1 MNNPPFNLNQMG
13 SGNLSVGSATPNTLS
28 VSGGSSALGTLPVT
42 GAPAYSSPTPDA
54 QPQQKGNWFTHLL
67 PTAGSIIGGIAGI
80 PLEALDA
87 FTGVGGTAANIAL
100 AGAGGGA
107 GKALENYLEGNKI
120 SSGVAGAAAL
130 GAGGQGVGEIAGAV
144 AKPLLSGASNL
155 LKGGST
161 AVLKGQFVKG
171 TLNTATSDALQ
182 QMGISGANQ
191 IKPIADMVTGR
202 NGVFPNYVTNALNS
216 TDTNVDIRPLQNTF
230 NELLI
235 NNSNQLAG
243 NEAAIDNI
251 QTLYNRSINKA
262 TGGDATIVGKGR
274 EVVPNIGA
282 QKNVLPEN
290 AFALTKDFEEQAN
303 AAKEA
308 GAFSKVSPQPAQ
320 RALYN
325 IYSGLADKAEEIAFG
340 GGAQMPLTTAM
351 KEDILNQLT
360 PLQSV
365 NQKAYNYFVTK
376 LNDPSITNLQQ
387 LRGIQSPIVRG
398 SIAVDK
404 SAELEERAGGASAG
418 QVIKGLAEK
427 AAPIG
432 MLATGNIPGAA
443 VAAIPGLL
451 DTAAGR
457 AITTSGLGKL
467 GNVLAPTVK
476 DAAGNVIKG
485 GAVGRVAPTLARM
498 GGIGAIQA
506 AGNVG
511 GTQPVNQNQLQGG
524 GMPDTSATSLLGGMN
539 AGAAAQTAGAG
550 APTQA
555 PAQGGG
561 MGGLSLGD
569 LLTLGYANPSFLSAL
584 GMTPDQRTKL
594 AQSNQA
600 SAALDNL
607 TKTFTSAGGA
617 KGGLV
622 GTLENIKSKFSNDEV
637 NAFNSQKASVANQIA
652 NATGLDAKAIAQQ
665 LPSVTDTAQA
675 AQDKIAALKAQIAT
689 SAQGAQV
696 TALGGSNLSSLL
708 GQVNGASAG
717 APSGLS
723 SLPQFNYPSS
733 SLPSIP
739 GLTQ

>member
-1 MNNPPFNLNQMG
+1 MNNQPFNLNQMG

-28 VSGGSSALGTLPVT
+28 VSGGSSTLGTLPVT
-42 GAPAYSSPTPDA
+42 GAPDTTANAPTA

-120 SSGVAGAAAL
+120 SSGVLGSAAL
-130 GAGGQGVGEIAGAV
+130 GAGGQGVGEVASAV
-144 AKPLLSGASNL
+144 AKPLLSGAGNL
-155 LKGGST
+155 LKSGST
-161 AVLKGQFVKG
+161 AVLKGQFAKG
-171 TLNTATSDALQ
+171 TVDTATSDALQ
-182 QMGISGANQ
+182 QMGINGSQG
-191 IKPIADMVTGR
+191 IKPVADIVTGR
-202 NGVFPNYVTNALNS
+202 NGVFPNYVSNALKSSDTAVNVS
-216 TDTNVDIRPLQNTF
+216 PLNDTLNQLLLKNGGQLAGGKGAVTDIQNTF
-230 NELLI
+230 TQLL
-235 NNSNQLAG
+235 SK
-243 NEAAIDNI
+243 AI
-251 QTLYNRSINKA
+251 Q
-262 TGGDATIVGKGR
+262 GDATIVGKSG
-274 EVVPNIGA
+274 EFVPNIGA
-282 QKNVLPEN
+282 LQNVLPEN
-290 AFALTKDFEEQAN
+290 AFALTKDLEEQAT
-303 AAKEA
+303 AAAQA
-308 GAFSKVSPQPAQ
+308 GAFSKISPQPAQ

-340 GGAQMPLTTAM
+340 GGTQMPLTAAM

-360 PLQSV
+360 PLQAV
-365 NQKAYNYFVTK
+365 NQKAYNYFVNK
-376 LNDPSITNLQQ
+376 LSDPAINTVQQ
-387 LRGIQSPIVRG
+387 LRGIQQPIVKG

-404 SAELEERAGGASAG
+404 SAEIAERAGGASAG
-418 QVIKGLAEK
+418 QVIKGLAET
-427 AAPIG
+427 AAPVG
-432 MLATGNIPGAA
+432 LLATGNIPGAVLAA
-443 VAAIPGLL
+443 VPGLL

-457 AITTSGLGKL
+457 ALTTSGLGKL
-467 GNVLAPTVK
+467 GKAVAPTVT

-506 AGNVG
+506 AGNAG
-511 GTQPVNQNQLQGG
+511 GAQPMNQNQLQGG
-524 GMPDTSATSLLGGMN
+524 GLPDTSGAALLGGMN
-539 AGAAAQTAGAG
+539 AGAAAPAAGA
-550 APTQA
+550 APAQA

-561 MGGLSLGD
+561 MGNLSLGD

-607 TKTFTSAGGA
+607 TNTFTSAGGA

-622 GTLENIKSKFSNDEV
+622 GTLENIKSKFSKDEV

-652 NATGLDAKAIAQQ
+652 NATGLDPKVIAQQ
-665 LPSVTDTAQA
+665 MPSVTDTAQA

-708 GQVNGASAG
+708 GQVGGASAG
-717 APSGLS
+717 GSAGLS

-733 SLPSIP
+733 SLPAIP

>member
-120 SSGVAGAAAL
+120 SSGVAGEAAL
-130 GAGGQGVGEIAGAV
+130 GAAGQGVGEIAGAV

-155 LKGGST
+155 LKSGST
-161 AVLKGQFVKG
+161 AVLKGQFAKG
-171 TLNTATSDALQ
+171 TLDTATSDALQ
-182 QMGISGANQ
+182 QMGMSGANQ
-191 IKPIADMVTGR
+191 IKPVADIVTGR
-202 NGVFPNYVTNALNS
+202 NGVFPNYVSNALNS
-216 TDTNVDIRPLQNTF
+216 TDTAVDIRPLQNTF
-230 NELLI
+230 DELLRG
-235 NNSNQLAG
+235 NSNQLAG
-243 NEAAIDNI
+243 NEGAIDNL
-251 QTLYNRSINKA
+251 QNLYKRSINKA
-262 TGGDATIVGKGR
+262 TGGDASIVGKGR

-282 QKNVLPEN
+282 LKNVLPEN

-303 AAKEA
+303 AAAEA

-340 GGAQMPLTTAM
+340 GGTQMPLTAAM

-376 LNDPSITNLQQ
+376 LNDPAINTVQQ

-404 SAELEERAGGASAG
+404 SAEIAERAGGASAG
-418 QVIKGLAEK
+418 QVIKGLAEA

-539 AGAAAQTAGAG
+539 AGAAAPMAGA
-550 APTQA
+550 APAQA
-555 PAQGGG
+555 PAQGSG
-561 MGGLSLGD
+561 MGGLTLGD

-675 AQDKIAALKAQIAT
+675 AQDKINALKAQIAT

-696 TALGGSNLSSLL
+696 TALGGSSLSSLL
-708 GQVNGASAG
+708 GQINGASAG

>member
-1 MNNPPFNLNQMG
+1 MDNQPFNLNQMG

-54 QPQQKGNWFTHLL
+54 QPQQKGNWFTRAL
-67 PTAGSIIGGIAGI
+67 PTAGSIIGGLAGI

-120 SSGVAGAAAL
+120 SSGVLGEAAL
-130 GAGGQGVGEIAGAV
+130 GAGGQGVGEAASFI
-144 AKPLLSGASNL
+144 AKPLLKGLSGAA
-155 LKGGST
+155 KAGST
-161 AVLKGQFVKG
+161 AVLKGQFAKG
-171 TLNTATSDALQ
+171 TLDTATSDALQ
-182 QMGISGANQ
+182 QMGISAADK
-191 IKPIADMVTGR
+191 IKPIADIVTGR
-202 NGVFPNYVTNALNS
+202 NGVFPNYVTNALKS
-216 TDTNVDIRPLQNTF
+216 TDTSVDIRPLENTY
-230 NELLI
+230 NELLQ

-243 NEAAIDNI
+243 NEAAINNI
-251 QTLYNRSINKA
+251 KNLYNRSINKA
-262 TGGDATIVGKGR
+262 IGGDQIVVGKGR
-274 EVVPNIGA
+274 EVIPNIGA
-282 QKNVLPEN
+282 LKNVLPEN

-303 AAKEA
+303 AAAQA
-308 GAFSKVSPQPAQ
+308 GAFSKVNPQPAQ
-320 RALYN
+320 QALYK

-340 GGAQMPLTTAM
+340 GGTQMPLTAAM

-376 LNDPSITNLQQ
+376 LNDPAINTVQQ
-387 LRGIQSPIVRG
+387 LRGIQSPIVKG

-404 SAELEERAGGASAG
+404 SAEIAERAGGASAG
-418 QVIKGLAEK
+418 QVLKGLAET

-443 VAAIPGLL
+443 LAAIPGLL
-451 DTAAGR
+451 DTAVGR
-457 AITTSGLGKL
+457 SITTSGLGKL

-506 AGNVG
+506 AGNGG
-511 GTQPVNQNQLQGG
+511 GTQPMNQNQLQGG

-539 AGAAAQTAGAG
+539 AGAAAPMAGA
-550 APTQA
+550 AAAQA
-555 PAQGGG
+555 PAQGSG
-561 MGGLSLGD
+561 MGGLGLGD

-652 NATGLDAKAIAQQ
+652 NATGLDPKAIAQQ

-708 GQVNGASAG
+708 GSVGGASAG
-717 APSGLS
+717 GSTGLS

>member
-1 MNNPPFNLNQMG
+1 MNNQPFNLNQMG

-54 QPQQKGNWFTHLL
+54 QPQQKGNWFTRAL

-100 AGAGGGA
+100 AGAGGAG

-130 GAGGQGVGEIAGAV
+130 GAAGQGVGEAASFI

-155 LKGGST
+155 LKAGST
-161 AVLKGQFVKG
+161 AVLKGQFAKG
-171 TLNTATSDALQ
+171 TLDTATSDALQ

-191 IKPIADMVTGR
+191 IKPIADIVTGR
-202 NGVFPNYVTNALNS
+202 SGVFPNYVSNALKS
-216 TDTNVDIRPLQNTF
+216 TDTAVDIRPLQNTF
-230 NELLI
+230 NELLQG
-235 NNSNQLAG
+235 NSNQLAG
-243 NEAAIDNI
+243 NEAAINNI
-251 QTLYNRSINKA
+251 QNLYNRSINKA
-262 TGGDATIVGKGR
+262 IGGDASIIGKGR
-274 EVVPNIGA
+274 QVVPNIGA
-282 QKNVLPEN
+282 LKNVLPEN

-303 AAKEA
+303 AAAQA
-308 GAFSKVSPQPAQ
+308 GAFSKVNPQPAQ

-340 GGAQMPLTTAM
+340 GGTQMPLTAAM

-376 LNDPSITNLQQ
+376 LNDPAINTVQQ

-404 SAELEERAGGASAG
+404 SAEIAERAGGASAG
-418 QVIKGLAEK
+418 QVIKGLAEA

-506 AGNVG
+506 AGNGG
-511 GTQPVNQNQLQGG
+511 GTQPMNQNQLQGG

-539 AGAAAQTAGAG
+539 AGAPAQMAGAA

-561 MGGLSLGD
+561 MGGLGLGD

-622 GTLENIKSKFSNDEV
+622 GTLESIKSKFSKDEV
-637 NAFNSQKASVANQIA
+637 NAFNSQKTSVANQIA
-652 NATGLDAKAIAQQ
+652 NATGLDPKAIAQQ
-665 LPSVTDTAQA
+665 MPSVTDTPQA

-708 GQVNGASAG
+708 GQVSGASAG

-739 GLTQ
+739 GLSQ

>member
-1 MNNPPFNLNQMG
+1 MDNQPFNLNQMG

-42 GAPAYSSPTPDA
+42 GAPDTSASAPAA
-54 QPQQKGNWFTHLL
+54 QPQKGNWFTHLL

-80 PLEALDA
+80 PLNALDA

-100 AGAGGGA
+100 AGAGGAG

-120 SSGVAGAAAL
+120 SSGVAGEAAL
-130 GAGGQGVGEIAGAV
+130 GAAGQGVGEAASFIV
-144 AKPLLSGASNL
+144 KPLLKGLSGAA
-155 LKGGST
+155 KAGST
-161 AVLKGQFVKG
+161 AVLKGQFAKG
-171 TLNTATSDALQ
+171 TLDTATSDALQ
-182 QMGISGANQ
+182 QMGISAADK
-191 IKPIADMVTGR
+191 IKPIADIVTGR
-202 NGVFPNYVTNALNS
+202 NGVFPNYVTNALKS
-216 TDTNVDIRPLQNTF
+216 TDTAVDIRPLQNTF
-230 NELLI
+230 NELLRG
-235 NNSNQLAG
+235 NSNQLAG
-243 NEAAIDNI
+243 NEAAINNI
-251 QTLYNRSINKA
+251 QNLYNRSINKA
-262 TGGDATIVGKGR
+262 IGGDQTIVGKGR
-274 EVVPNIGA
+274 EVIPNIGA
-282 QKNVLPEN
+282 LKNVVPEN

-303 AAKEA
+303 AAKLA
-308 GAFSKVSPQPAQ
+308 GAFSKVNPQPAQ

-340 GGAQMPLTTAM
+340 GGSQMPLTTAM
-351 KEDILNQLT
+351 KEEILNQLT

-376 LNDPSITNLQQ
+376 LNDPAINTVQQ

-404 SAELEERAGGASAG
+404 SAEIAERAGGASAG
-418 QVIKGLAEK
+418 QVIKGLAEA

-457 AITTSGLGKL
+457 SITTSGLGKL

-506 AGNVG
+506 AGNGG
-511 GTQPVNQNQLQGG
+511 GTQPMNQNQLQGG

-539 AGAAAQTAGAG
+539 AGAAAPMAGA
-550 APTQA
+550 AAAQA

-622 GTLENIKSKFSNDEV
+622 GTYENIKSKFSKDEV
-637 NAFNSQKASVANQIA
+637 NAFNSQKTSVANQIA
-652 NATGLDAKAIAQQ
+652 NATGLDPKAIAQQ
-665 LPSVTDTAQA
+665 MPNVTDTPQA
-675 AQDKIAALKAQIAT
+675 AQDKIQALKDQISS
-689 SAQGAQV
+689 SAKGAQV

-708 GQVNGASAG
+708 GSVGGASAG
-717 APSGLS
+717 GSTGLS
-723 SLPQFNYPSS
+723 SLPSFSYPSS
-733 SLPSIP
+733 SLPAIP